1 MGVKRRQHSAS
12 FKAKVALAAI
22 KGERTLNEIAGE
34 HGVHPGQVTQWRK
47 LVLEGLP
54 GLFENGRSKE
64 NRDEEELR
72 DRLYQQ
78 IGQLKYELDWLKK
91 KLGVTD

>member
-1 MGVKRRQHSAS
+1 MVGKRRRHSAS

-22 KGERTLNEIAGE
+22 KGERTVNEIAGE
-34 HGVHPGQVTQWRK
+34 SGVHPGQVTQWRK
-47 LVLEGLP
+47 MVLEGLP
-54 GLFENGRSKE
+54 GLFENMRVKGQ
-64 NRDEEELR
+64 RDEEELR

-91 KLGVTD
+91 KLGVAD